1 MKTKKQANKD
11 RRRRGQG
18 LVEFALIL
26 PVLLL
31 ILIGTIE
38 FARIF
43 FIYISITNAAREG
56 ARYGMVNPK
65 DLNGI
70 LNQVGERMELV
81 DPSTVA
87 VSIEYD
93 SGPGTNKVA
102 SYTNAAGGRIIVT
115 MQYIVRPLTP
125 IMDPFMP
132 NGMEIRTENR
142 RTIQSD
148 RNTMS
153 TLAAPAPPTAAPATA
168 TPEGTE
174 AAATSTPLATETLPA
189 VATATDVSPTTEA
202 SATPSPTPLPPVII
216 DDPVLAAE
224 TSVSGSA
231 AAGRAVT
238 LRIVQT
244 GLQRTVTVAGDG
256 TFVFDDLPELVEGH
270 TILVQGYGSQDLAIV
285 ENNGIPTATP
295 TSTPTVTPTPD
306 ESGTYI
312 KLAASECI
320 TPGIRDI
327 EIAGGNWPTNIGIK
341 KLKIYWDGKLVSNP
355 NFKNSDWTETL
366 KDIDV
371 TYPGP
376 HIISAEGVDNKGNVE
391 QEMVFF
397 NASLCYV
404 PPDLVVKNIEVT
416 DAEPLGTY
424 ERLHVTADIYN
435 AAWADVTSLFWVD
448 LYADPDPDT
457 PLENQASVDYVAVNV
472 LGGTSS
478 ITFTMFVP
486 NGFATTG
493 AHTLMAVVDTW
504 DQIQES
510 NEDNNVSDLITITLI
525 QENPTPT
532 PTPEVTVGPSSTIYG
547 EVELDNLPQENANIY
562 VYGAEGRLWA
572 SGRTDVDGL
581 YSLSGLP
588 VGEYSVV
595 GELRRSDGT
604 FMDVKPVIITE
615 ASTNVLV
622 EKLILTN
629 VSAFW

>member
-1 MKTKKQANKD
+1 MKTKPLSKD

-70 LNQVGERMELV
+70 LNEVGEKMELV
-81 DPSTVA
+81 DPTTVA
-87 VSIEYD
+87 VSVEYD
-93 SGPGTNKVA
+93 SGPGTAKVA
-102 SYTNAAGGRIIVT
+102 NYTNASGGRVIVT
-115 MQYIVRPLTP
+115 MHYIVRPLTP

-132 NGMEIRTENR
+132 DGMKIRTENR

-148 RNTMS
+148 RNTVS
-153 TLAAPAPPTAAPATA
+153 TLAAPAPPTVAPATA
-168 TPEGTE
+168 TPEGTL

-189 VATATDVSPTTEA
+189 IATSTDVPPTEEA
-202 SATPSPTPLPPVII
+202 SPTPSPTPLPPVII

-224 TSVSGSA
+224 TSVAGTA

-238 LRIVQT
+238 LRVVQT
-244 GLQRTVTVAGDG
+244 GLQRTVTVADDG
-256 TFVFDDLPELVEGH
+256 TFVFDGLPELVEGH
-270 TILVQGYGSQDLAIV
+270 TILVQGYGSQDLAV
-285 ENNGIPTATP
+285 VKNNGTPTATP

-306 ESGTYI
+306 RSGTHV

-320 TPGIRDI
+320 TPGLQDI
-327 EIAGGNWPTNIGIK
+327 DVAGGLWPTNAGIK
-341 KLKIYWDGKLVSNP
+341 KVKIYWNGKLMETM
-355 NFKNSDWTETL
+355 NFNQNMSDWTETL
-366 KDIDV
+366 KDVDV

-376 HIISAEGVDNKGNVE
+376 HKLSAEGVDNQGNVK
-391 QEMVFF
+391 QEMVDV
-397 NASLCYV
+397 SVPLCYV
-404 PPDLVVKNIEVT
+404 LPDLVVQNIEVT

-424 ERLHVTADIYN
+424 ERLHITADIYN
-435 AAWADVTSLFWVD
+435 AAWTDVTSLFWVD

-478 ITFTMFVP
+478 ITFTMYVP
-486 NGFATTG
+486 DGFATTG
-493 AHTLMAVVDTW
+493 FHTLVAVADTW

-510 NEDNNVSDLITITLI
+510 DEDNNVSAPITVTISE
-525 QENPTPT
+525 ENPTPT
-532 PTPEVTVGPSSTIYG
+532 PTPEVTVGPSSTVFG
-547 EVELDNLPQENANIY
+547 QVFLDGIAQNYVNVY
-562 VYGAEGRLWA
+562 VYGSDGRLWA
-572 SGRTDVDGL
+572 SGRTNDDGI
-581 YSLSGLP
+581 YNLSGLAI
-588 VGEYSVV
+588 GQYSVV
-595 GELRRSDGT
+595 AELRRSDGT
-604 FMDVKPVIITE
+604 FMDVQPLDVTE
-615 ASTNVLV
+615 AGVLYQ
-622 EKLILTN
+622 LNLFL
-629 VSAFW
+629 SGL